1 VTGNP
6 HGNWT
11 RPADVRAQV
20 QKLWDRGDLLRHL
33 VIGEPAFPIRLR
45 LKGPSSAEIADH
57 FEAVRA
63 WAAELRELPA
73 IRIEQRAFA
82 HRVLGPNTLPDA
94 LWLDSLEDALAL
106 TGKRREAARFRSLL
120 ETLRARQPRLE
131 PWLVR
136 RPLRALELAEVFGRL
151 LDVVTW
157 IQNHPRPGIYLRQMD
172 LPAVHTKFVEAHR
185 GVLAEWLDLVLPPEA
200 IDATRTSVA
209 QFAARYGFRDK
220 PTRIRFRALDERL
233 RLLPGAD
240 APDITLDAGSFA
252 ALDLPVR
259 RVFITEN
266 EINFL
271 AFPPAANSLVVFGSG
286 YGWDALARAR
296 WLARCSI
303 HYWGD
308 IDTHGFAI
316 LDRLRGYFPHVV
328 SLLMDRAT
336 LMAHQA
342 FWGHEDTPMTHDLPR
357 LTPEERALFDDL
369 RDNRLR
375 PGLRLEQEMI
385 GFAFVEAALRDM
397 ES

>member
-1 VTGNP
+1 VTGDP

-20 QKLWDRGDLLRHL
+20 QTLWDRGDLLRHL
-33 VIGEPAFPIRLR
+33 VIGEPTFPLRLR

-57 FEAVRA
+57 FDAVRA
-63 WAAELRELPA
+63 WIAELRELPA
-73 IRIEQRAFA
+73 VRIEQRTFA
-82 HRVLGPNTLPDA
+82 HRVLGLNSLPDA

-106 TGKRREAARFRSLL
+106 IGKRREAARFRSLL
-120 ETLRARQPRLE
+120 EIQRARQPRLE

-136 RPLRALELAEVFGRL
+136 RPLRALELAAVFGRL

-157 IQNHPRPGIYLRQMD
+157 VHDHPRPGIYLRQVD
-172 LPAVHTKFVEAHR
+172 LPGVHTKLVEAHR

-200 IDATRTSVA
+200 IDTARTGVA
-209 QFAARYGFRDK
+209 HFAVRYGFRDK

-233 RLLPGAD
+233 RLLPGAR

-252 ALDLPVR
+252 ALDIPVR

-266 EINFL
+266 ETNFL

-286 YGWDALARAR
+286 YGWEALAHAR

-316 LDRLRGYFPHVV
+316 LDRLRGYFPHVA

-369 RDNRLR
+369 RDNRIR